1 MDFAHYLN
9 KKIIVNFSG
18 GREAVGVLKGFDQVS
33 NLVMDDVWEIIKDPS
48 GVKEISRRE
57 LGLII
62 VRGPNVNFYTNIFL
76 LIYMFFFRL

>member
-1 MDFAHYLN
+1 MDFSNYLN
-9 KKIIVNFSG
+9 KKIKVNFTG
-18 GREAVGVLKGFDQVS
+18 GREAVGILKGFDQVS

-62 VRGPNVNFYTNIFL
+62 VRGPNVRLNIINNLSSPL
-76 LIYMFFFRL
+76 LSSV